1 MKNVL
6 FIAPTTYQLPLT
18 ENLKKKFITLSEVC
32 NVSVLAFANSKTFL
46 NETYGNF
53 YLNKKIKN
61 RLINYFRII
70 QISIFTTNKIIKKEN
85 IDIVCFQDPVS
96 SFFSINDFLEFV
108 SVITILGTYAFK
120 FLSIDGI
127 SNFSIL
133 FLKVRR
139 AEVKIVVETH
149 GDFIETLS
157 LEKNLVLPRLYKK
170 LFYIMAKYSI
180 GKSNII
186 RAVSSSTEQQVLD
199 IDSSKSVVRFPAWI
213 DFKDFQNIE
222 PKPLSKDKFNILFIG
237 SVTDRK
243 KPHMII
249 EAIQRIND
257 KSYHLSIVG
266 PAPNEKYF
274 KELKDLIGKS
284 DLQNQVSLIG
294 PVDRESVKDYYST
307 SNLMILP
314 SISEGLARVIFESQ
328 VAMCPVLVTDAPGMS
343 DIVIDGQ
350 TGYVF
355 ESNNLDSLS
364 LKIEYIKNNYDEAS
378 LVAKNAKG
386 FILSNY
392 SEDNFKF
399 SFKKLF
405 DTV

>member
-6 FIAPTTYQLPLT
+6 FIAATTYQLPLT

-70 QISIFTTNKIIKKEN
+70 QISIFTTHKIIKKEN

-96 SFFSINDFLEFV
+96 SF
-108 SVITILGTYAFK
+108 
-120 FLSIDGI
+120 
-127 SNFSIL
+127 FSIL

-257 KSYHLSIVG
+257 KSYNLSIVG

-274 KELKDLIGKS
+274 KELKDLIDKS

-294 PVDRESVKDYYST
+294 PVDRENVKDYYST

-364 LKIEYIKNNYDEAS
+364 LKIEYINNNYDEAS

>member
-61 RLINYFRII
+61 LLINYFRII
-70 QISIFTTNKIIKKEN
+70 QISIFTTHKIIKKEN
-85 IDIVCFQDPVS
+85 LDIVCFQDPVS
-96 SFFSINDFLEFV
+96 SF
-108 SVITILGTYAFK
+108 
-120 FLSIDGI
+120 
-127 SNFSIL
+127 FSIL

-157 LEKNLVLPRLYKK
+157 LEKNLVLPSLYKK

-222 PKPLSKDKFNILFIG
+222 PKPPSKDKFNILFIG

-274 KELKDLIGKS
+274 KELKDLIDKS

-364 LKIEYIKNNYDEAS
+364 LKIEYIKNNYEEAS

-386 FILSNY
+386 IILSNY

>member
-70 QISIFTTNKIIKKEN
+70 QISIFTTHKIIKKEN

-96 SFFSINDFLEFV
+96 SF
-108 SVITILGTYAFK
+108 
-120 FLSIDGI
+120 
-127 SNFSIL
+127 FSIL

-274 KELKDLIGKS
+274 KELKDLIDKS

-364 LKIEYIKNNYDEAS
+364 IKIEYIKNNYEEAS

>member
-32 NVSVLAFANSKTFL
+32 NVSVLAFANSKTFF

-70 QISIFTTNKIIKKEN
+70 QISIFTTHKIIKKEN

-96 SFFSINDFLEFV
+96 SFFSI
-108 SVITILGTYAFK
+108 
-120 FLSIDGI
+120 
-127 SNFSIL
+127 L

-139 AEVKIVVETH
+139 AEVKIIVETH

-257 KSYHLSIVG
+257 KSYNLSIVG

-274 KELKDLIGKS
+274 KELKDLIDKS

-364 LKIEYIKNNYDEAS
+364 LKIEYINNNYDEAS

>member
-32 NVSVLAFANSKTFL
+32 NISVLAFANSKTFL

-70 QISIFTTNKIIKKEN
+70 QISIFTTHKIIKKEN

-96 SFFSINDFLEFV
+96 SFFSI
-108 SVITILGTYAFK
+108 
-120 FLSIDGI
+120 
-127 SNFSIL
+127 L

-139 AEVKIVVETH
+139 AEVKIIVETH

-257 KSYHLSIVG
+257 KSYNLSIVG

-274 KELKDLIGKS
+274 KELKDLIDKS

-364 LKIEYIKNNYDEAS
+364 LKIEYIKNNYEEAS

>member
-70 QISIFTTNKIIKKEN
+70 QISIFTTHKIIKKEN

-96 SFFSINDFLEFV
+96 SF
-108 SVITILGTYAFK
+108 
-120 FLSIDGI
+120 
-127 SNFSIL
+127 FSIL

-186 RAVSSSTEQQVLD
+186 RAVSSSTEKQVLD

-257 KSYHLSIVG
+257 KSYNLSIVG

-274 KELKDLIGKS
+274 KELKDLIDKS

-355 ESNNLDSLS
+355 KSNNLDSLS

>member
-61 RLINYFRII
+61 RLLNYFRII
-70 QISIFTTNKIIKKEN
+70 QISIFTTYKIIKKEN

-96 SFFSINDFLEFV
+96 SFFSI
-108 SVITILGTYAFK
+108 
-120 FLSIDGI
+120 
-127 SNFSIL
+127 L
-133 FLKVRR
+133 FLKARR
-139 AEVKIVVETH
+139 TEVKIIVETH

-170 LFYIMAKYSI
+170 LFYIMGKYSI

-257 KSYHLSIVG
+257 KSYNLSIVG

-274 KELKDLIGKS
+274 KELKDLIDKS

>member
-32 NVSVLAFANSKTFL
+32 NVSVLAFANSKTFF

-70 QISIFTTNKIIKKEN
+70 QISIFTTHKIIKKEN

-96 SFFSINDFLEFV
+96 SF
-108 SVITILGTYAFK
+108 
-120 FLSIDGI
+120 
-127 SNFSIL
+127 FSIL

-157 LEKNLVLPRLYKK
+157 LEKNLVLPMLYKK

-274 KELKDLIGKS
+274 KELKDLIDKS

-294 PVDRESVKDYYST
+294 PVDRESVKDYYSS

>member
-70 QISIFTTNKIIKKEN
+70 QISIFTTHKIIKKEN

-96 SFFSINDFLEFV
+96 SF
-108 SVITILGTYAFK
+108 
-120 FLSIDGI
+120 
-127 SNFSIL
+127 FSIL

-170 LFYIMAKYSI
+170 LFYIMGKYSI

-274 KELKDLIGKS
+274 KELKDLIDKS

>member
-70 QISIFTTNKIIKKEN
+70 QISIFTTHKIIKKEN

-96 SFFSINDFLEFV
+96 SF
-108 SVITILGTYAFK
+108 
-120 FLSIDGI
+120 
-127 SNFSIL
+127 FSIL

-249 EAIQRIND
+249 EAIQKIND

-274 KELKDLIGKS
+274 KELKDLIDKS

>member
-70 QISIFTTNKIIKKEN
+70 QISIFTTHKIIKKEN

-96 SFFSINDFLEFV
+96 SFFSI
-108 SVITILGTYAFK
+108 
-120 FLSIDGI
+120 
-127 SNFSIL
+127 L

-139 AEVKIVVETH
+139 AEVKIIVETH

-186 RAVSSSTEQQVLD
+186 RAVSSSTEKQVLD

-257 KSYHLSIVG
+257 KSYNLSIVG

-274 KELKDLIGKS
+274 KELKDLIDKS

-364 LKIEYIKNNYDEAS
+364 LKIEYINNNYDEAS

>member
-61 RLINYFRII
+61 RLLNYFRII
-70 QISIFTTNKIIKKEN
+70 QISIFTTYKIIKKEN

-96 SFFSINDFLEFV
+96 SFFSI
-108 SVITILGTYAFK
+108 
-120 FLSIDGI
+120 
-127 SNFSIL
+127 L

-139 AEVKIVVETH
+139 AEVKIIVETH

-257 KSYHLSIVG
+257 KSYNLSIVG

-274 KELKDLIGKS
+274 KELKDLIDKS

>member
-70 QISIFTTNKIIKKEN
+70 QISIFTTHKIIKKEN

-96 SFFSINDFLEFV
+96 SF
-108 SVITILGTYAFK
+108 
-120 FLSIDGI
+120 
-127 SNFSIL
+127 FSIL

-257 KSYHLSIVG
+257 KSYNLSIVG

-274 KELKDLIGKS
+274 KELKDLIDKS

-355 ESNNLDSLS
+355 KSNNLDSLS

>member
-70 QISIFTTNKIIKKEN
+70 QISIFTTHKIIKKEN

-96 SFFSINDFLEFV
+96 SFFSI
-108 SVITILGTYAFK
+108 
-120 FLSIDGI
+120 
-127 SNFSIL
+127 L

-139 AEVKIVVETH
+139 AEVKIIVETH

-274 KELKDLIGKS
+274 KELKDLIDKS

-364 LKIEYIKNNYDEAS
+364 LKIEYIKNNYEEAS
-378 LVAKNAKG
+378 LVAKNAKE

>member
-61 RLINYFRII
+61 RLLNYFRII
-70 QISIFTTNKIIKKEN
+70 QISIFTTYKIIKKEN

-96 SFFSINDFLEFV
+96 SFFSI
-108 SVITILGTYAFK
+108 
-120 FLSIDGI
+120 
-127 SNFSIL
+127 L

-139 AEVKIVVETH
+139 AEVKIIVETH

-157 LEKNLVLPRLYKK
+157 LEKNLVLPSLYKK

-274 KELKDLIGKS
+274 KELKDLIDKS

-364 LKIEYIKNNYDEAS
+364 LKIEYIKNNYDEVS

>member
-70 QISIFTTNKIIKKEN
+70 QISIFTTHKIIKKEN

-96 SFFSINDFLEFV
+96 SF
-108 SVITILGTYAFK
+108 
-120 FLSIDGI
+120 
-127 SNFSIL
+127 FSIL

-249 EAIQRIND
+249 EAIQTIND

-274 KELKDLIGKS
+274 KELKDLIDKS

-364 LKIEYIKNNYDEAS
+364 LKIEYIKNNYEEAS

>member
-70 QISIFTTNKIIKKEN
+70 QISIFTTHKIIKKEN

-96 SFFSINDFLEFV
+96 SF
-108 SVITILGTYAFK
+108 
-120 FLSIDGI
+120 
-127 SNFSIL
+127 FSIL

-274 KELKDLIGKS
+274 KELKDLIDKLG
-284 DLQNQVSLIG
+284 LQNQVSLIG

-355 ESNNLDSLS
+355 ESNNLDSLVS
-364 LKIEYIKNNYDEAS
+364 KIEYIKSNHEEAS
-378 LVAKNAKG
+378 FVAKNAKG

>member
-53 YLNKKIKN
+53 YLNKKLKN
-61 RLINYFRII
+61 RLLNYFRII

-96 SFFSINDFLEFV
+96 SFFSI
-108 SVITILGTYAFK
+108 
-120 FLSIDGI
+120 
-127 SNFSIL
+127 L
-133 FLKVRR
+133 FLMVRR
-139 AEVKIVVETH
+139 SEVKIIVETH

-249 EAIQRIND
+249 EAIQQIND

-274 KELKDLIGKS
+274 KELKDLIDKS

-294 PVDRESVKDYYST
+294 TVDRESVKDYYST

>member
-32 NVSVLAFANSKTFL
+32 NVSVLAFANSKTYL
-46 NETYGNF
+46 KETYGNF

-70 QISIFTTNKIIKKEN
+70 QISIFTTHKIIKKEN

-96 SFFSINDFLEFV
+96 SF
-108 SVITILGTYAFK
+108 
-120 FLSIDGI
+120 
-127 SNFSIL
+127 FSIL

-157 LEKNLVLPRLYKK
+157 LEKNLVLPSLYKK

-274 KELKDLIGKS
+274 KELKDLIDKS

>member
-32 NVSVLAFANSKTFL
+32 NVSVLAFANSKTFF

-70 QISIFTTNKIIKKEN
+70 QISIFTTHKIIKKEN

-96 SFFSINDFLEFV
+96 SFFSI
-108 SVITILGTYAFK
+108 
-120 FLSIDGI
+120 
-127 SNFSIL
+127 L

-139 AEVKIVVETH
+139 AEVKIIVETH

-257 KSYHLSIVG
+257 KSYNLSIVG

-274 KELKDLIGKS
+274 KELKDLIDKS

-364 LKIEYIKNNYDEAS
+364 LKIEYIKNNYEEAS

>member
-70 QISIFTTNKIIKKEN
+70 QISIFTTHKIIKKEN

-96 SFFSINDFLEFV
+96 SF
-108 SVITILGTYAFK
+108 
-120 FLSIDGI
+120 
-127 SNFSIL
+127 FSIL

-257 KSYHLSIVG
+257 KSYNLSIVG

-274 KELKDLIGKS
+274 KELKDLIDKS

>member
-53 YLNKKIKN
+53 YLNKKLKN
-61 RLINYFRII
+61 RLLNYFRII

-96 SFFSINDFLEFV
+96 SFFSI
-108 SVITILGTYAFK
+108 
-120 FLSIDGI
+120 
-127 SNFSIL
+127 L

-157 LEKNLVLPRLYKK
+157 LEKNLVLPSLYKK

-213 DFKDFQNIE
+213 DFEDFQNIE

-257 KSYHLSIVG
+257 KSYNLSIVG

-274 KELKDLIGKS
+274 KVLKDLIDKS

>member
-61 RLINYFRII
+61 RLLNYFRII
-70 QISIFTTNKIIKKEN
+70 QISIFTTHKIIKKEN

-96 SFFSINDFLEFV
+96 SF
-108 SVITILGTYAFK
+108 
-120 FLSIDGI
+120 
-127 SNFSIL
+127 FSIL

-274 KELKDLIGKS
+274 KELKDLIDKS

-355 ESNNLDSLS
+355 KSNNLDSLS
-364 LKIEYIKNNYDEAS
+364 LKIEYIKNNYEEAS

>member
-70 QISIFTTNKIIKKEN
+70 QISIFTTHKIIKKEN

-96 SFFSINDFLEFV
+96 SFFSI
-108 SVITILGTYAFK
+108 
-120 FLSIDGI
+120 
-127 SNFSIL
+127 L

-139 AEVKIVVETH
+139 AEVKIIVETH

-257 KSYHLSIVG
+257 KSYNLSIVG

-274 KELKDLIGKS
+274 KELKDLIDKS

-294 PVDRESVKDYYST
+294 PVDRENVKDYYST

-364 LKIEYIKNNYDEAS
+364 LKIEYINNNYDEAS

>member
-61 RLINYFRII
+61 RLLNYFRII
-70 QISIFTTNKIIKKEN
+70 QISIFTTHKIIKKEN

-96 SFFSINDFLEFV
+96 SFFSI
-108 SVITILGTYAFK
+108 
-120 FLSIDGI
+120 
-127 SNFSIL
+127 L

-139 AEVKIVVETH
+139 AEVKIIVETH

-274 KELKDLIGKS
+274 KELKDLIDKS

-294 PVDRESVKDYYST
+294 PVDRENVKDYYST

>member
-70 QISIFTTNKIIKKEN
+70 QISIFTTHKIIKKEN

-96 SFFSINDFLEFV
+96 SFFSI
-108 SVITILGTYAFK
+108 
-120 FLSIDGI
+120 
-127 SNFSIL
+127 L

-139 AEVKIVVETH
+139 AEVKIIVETH

-274 KELKDLIGKS
+274 KELKDLIDKS

-294 PVDRESVKDYYST
+294 PVDRESVKDYYSS

>member
-32 NVSVLAFANSKTFL
+32 NVSVLAFANSKTFF

-70 QISIFTTNKIIKKEN
+70 QISIFTTHKIIKKEN

-96 SFFSINDFLEFV
+96 SF
-108 SVITILGTYAFK
+108 
-120 FLSIDGI
+120 
-127 SNFSIL
+127 FSIL

-274 KELKDLIGKS
+274 KELKDLIDKS

-294 PVDRESVKDYYST
+294 PVDRESVKDYYSS

>member
-70 QISIFTTNKIIKKEN
+70 QISIFTTHKIIKKEN

-96 SFFSINDFLEFV
+96 SF
-108 SVITILGTYAFK
+108 
-120 FLSIDGI
+120 
-127 SNFSIL
+127 FSIL

-257 KSYHLSIVG
+257 KSYNLSIVG

-274 KELKDLIGKS
+274 KELKDLIDKS

-294 PVDRESVKDYYST
+294 PVDRENVKDYYST

-364 LKIEYIKNNYDEAS
+364 LKIEYINNNYDEAS

>member
-61 RLINYFRII
+61 RLLNYFRII
-70 QISIFTTNKIIKKEN
+70 QISIFTTYKIIKKEN

-96 SFFSINDFLEFV
+96 SF
-108 SVITILGTYAFK
+108 
-120 FLSIDGI
+120 
-127 SNFSIL
+127 FSIL

-222 PKPLSKDKFNILFIG
+222 PKPHSKDKFNILFIG

-274 KELKDLIGKS
+274 KELKHLIDKS

-364 LKIEYIKNNYDEAS
+364 LKIEYIKNNYEEAS

>member
-70 QISIFTTNKIIKKEN
+70 QISIFTTHKIIKKEN

-96 SFFSINDFLEFV
+96 SF
-108 SVITILGTYAFK
+108 
-120 FLSIDGI
+120 
-127 SNFSIL
+127 FSIL

-222 PKPLSKDKFNILFIG
+222 PKPFSKDKFNILFIG

-257 KSYHLSIVG
+257 KSYHLTIVG

-274 KELKDLIGKS
+274 KELKDLIDKS

>member
-96 SFFSINDFLEFV
+96 SF
-108 SVITILGTYAFK
+108 
-120 FLSIDGI
+120 
-127 SNFSIL
+127 FSIL

-274 KELKDLIGKS
+274 KELKDLIDKS

-355 ESNNLDSLS
+355 KSNNLDSLS
-364 LKIEYIKNNYDEAS
+364 LKIEYIKNNYEEAS

>member
-32 NVSVLAFANSKTFL
+32 NVSVLAFGNSKTFL

-70 QISIFTTNKIIKKEN
+70 QISIFTTHKIIKKEN

-96 SFFSINDFLEFV
+96 SF
-108 SVITILGTYAFK
+108 
-120 FLSIDGI
+120 
-127 SNFSIL
+127 FSIL

-257 KSYHLSIVG
+257 KSYNLSIVG

-274 KELKDLIGKS
+274 KELKDLIDKS

-294 PVDRESVKDYYST
+294 PVDRESVKDYYSS

-364 LKIEYIKNNYDEAS
+364 LKIEYINNNYDEAS

>member
-70 QISIFTTNKIIKKEN
+70 QISIFTTHKIIKKEN

-96 SFFSINDFLEFV
+96 SF
-108 SVITILGTYAFK
+108 
-120 FLSIDGI
+120 
-127 SNFSIL
+127 FSIL

-157 LEKNLVLPRLYKK
+157 LEKNLVLPSLYKK

-249 EAIQRIND
+249 EAIQRSND
-257 KSYHLSIVG
+257 KSYNLSIVG

-274 KELKDLIGKS
+274 KELKDLIDKS

-294 PVDRESVKDYYST
+294 PVDRENVKDYYST

-364 LKIEYIKNNYDEAS
+364 LKIEYIKNNYEEAS

>member
-70 QISIFTTNKIIKKEN
+70 QISIFTTHKIIKKEN

-96 SFFSINDFLEFV
+96 SF
-108 SVITILGTYAFK
+108 
-120 FLSIDGI
+120 
-127 SNFSIL
+127 FSIL

-257 KSYHLSIVG
+257 KSYNLSIVG

-274 KELKDLIGKS
+274 KELKDLIDKS

-294 PVDRESVKDYYST
+294 PVDREGVKDYYST

-364 LKIEYIKNNYDEAS
+364 LKIEYINNNYDEAY

>member
-70 QISIFTTNKIIKKEN
+70 QISIFTTHKIIKKEN

-96 SFFSINDFLEFV
+96 SFFSI
-108 SVITILGTYAFK
+108 
-120 FLSIDGI
+120 
-127 SNFSIL
+127 L
-133 FLKVRR
+133 FLKARR
-139 AEVKIVVETH
+139 SEVKIIVETH

-249 EAIQRIND
+249 EAIQRIYD

-274 KELKDLIGKS
+274 KELKDLIDKS

-355 ESNNLDSLS
+355 KSNNLDSLS
-364 LKIEYIKNNYDEAS
+364 LKIEYIKNNYEEAS

>member
-61 RLINYFRII
+61 RLLNYFRII
-70 QISIFTTNKIIKKEN
+70 QISIFTTYKIIKKEN

-96 SFFSINDFLEFV
+96 SF
-108 SVITILGTYAFK
+108 
-120 FLSIDGI
+120 
-127 SNFSIL
+127 FSIL

-157 LEKNLVLPRLYKK
+157 LEKNLVLPMLYKK

-274 KELKDLIGKS
+274 KELKDLIDKS

-355 ESNNLDSLS
+355 KSNNLDSLS

>member
-70 QISIFTTNKIIKKEN
+70 QISIFTTHKIIKKEN

-96 SFFSINDFLEFV
+96 SF
-108 SVITILGTYAFK
+108 
-120 FLSIDGI
+120 
-127 SNFSIL
+127 FSIL

-157 LEKNLVLPRLYKK
+157 LEKNLVLPSLYKK

-257 KSYHLSIVG
+257 KSYNLSIVG

-274 KELKDLIGKS
+274 KELKDLIDKS

-364 LKIEYIKNNYDEAS
+364 LKIEYINNNYDEAS

>member
-70 QISIFTTNKIIKKEN
+70 QISIFTTHKIIKKEN

-96 SFFSINDFLEFV
+96 SF
-108 SVITILGTYAFK
+108 
-120 FLSIDGI
+120 
-127 SNFSIL
+127 FSIL

-157 LEKNLVLPRLYKK
+157 LEKNLVLPMLYKK

-274 KELKDLIGKS
+274 KELKDLIDKS

-294 PVDRESVKDYYST
+294 PVDRENVKDYYST

>member
-61 RLINYFRII
+61 RLLNYFRII
-70 QISIFTTNKIIKKEN
+70 QISIFTTYKIIKKEN

-96 SFFSINDFLEFV
+96 SFFSI
-108 SVITILGTYAFK
+108 
-120 FLSIDGI
+120 
-127 SNFSIL
+127 L

-139 AEVKIVVETH
+139 AEVKIIVETH

-157 LEKNLVLPRLYKK
+157 LEKNLVLPSLYKK

-249 EAIQRIND
+249 EAIQRIYD

-274 KELKDLIGKS
+274 KELKDLIDKS

-364 LKIEYIKNNYDEAS
+364 LKIEYIKNNYEEAS

>member
-32 NVSVLAFANSKTFL
+32 NVSVLAFANSKTFF

-70 QISIFTTNKIIKKEN
+70 QISIFTTHKIIKKEN

-96 SFFSINDFLEFV
+96 SFFSI
-108 SVITILGTYAFK
+108 
-120 FLSIDGI
+120 
-127 SNFSIL
+127 L

-139 AEVKIVVETH
+139 AEVKIIVETH

-170 LFYIMAKYSI
+170 LFYIMSKYSI

-274 KELKDLIGKS
+274 KELKDLIDKS
-284 DLQNQVSLIG
+284 GLQNQVSLIG